1 MTSVASGALVL
12 ILARGVPMAGASGD
26 DEWGLNGT
34 YIATSN
40 GQWAQT
46 NDIYRDEASVRSTWT
61 ISTTC
66 STPLECTGRVSSD
79 LGWSADVSIHGSEY
93 VLKRD
98 LPNWEPC
105 PDGTART
112 GHQIYRF
119 YPVDE
124 KGWFSLDSIV
134 LAGFDKTVGDS
145 GACGINKALVI
156 TMPFRLEKAG

>member
-1 MTSVASGALVL
+1 MTAVASGFWM
-12 ILARGVPMAGASGD
+12 LAFASGVPTAGASGD
-26 DEWGLNGT
+26 DEWGINGT

-46 NDIYRDEASVRSTWT
+46 NDIYRNEASVRSTWT
-61 ISTTC
+61 ISMTC

-79 LGWSADVSIHGSEY
+79 LGWSADVGIHGSEY

-124 KGWFSLDSIV
+124 KGWFSLGSTV

-156 TMPFRLEKAG
+156 SMPFRLDKVG